1 MLQITPQMQILVAVE
16 PANFRRGIDE
26 LVRRCKDTPGQDPF
40 AGTVFVFRN
49 RRGTARRL
57 NCRSTT
63 ARSFGFVES
72 AFLRDHFA
80 GGHPRR
86 FRTPDRSPWRLIN
99 CRVCSQPA
107 VRIARL
113 QHRTVVRTAHFA
125 DVAVSERLKPAI
137 DVRVKTGH

>member
-40 AGTVFVFRN
+40 AGTVFVFPN

-63 ARSFGFVES
+63 ARRFGFDTNE
-72 AFLRDHFA
+72 FLRKNLAF
-80 GGHPRR
+80 
-86 FRTPDRSPWRLIN
+86 
-99 CRVCSQPA
+99 
-107 VRIARL
+107 
-113 QHRTVVRTAHFA
+113 
-125 DVAVSERLKPAI
+125 
-137 DVRVKTGH
+137 